1 MQSYIKTCFDFKF
14 VSKQEFTENFAQIT
28 NGCLKKLNWNNVLV
42 VGGSVL
48 KSLRQET
55 TPPQDTNYYSRRD
68 NASDIDIYLYGLT
81 KKEAQAKV
89 EEIFSSIQ
97 SCWEEKIGIFKTANT
112 ITLVSTSNFRN
123 IQIILRYVLLKHI
136 Y

>member
-1 MQSYIKTCFDFKF
+1 
-14 VSKQEFTENFAQIT
+14 
-28 NGCLKKLNWNNVLV
+28 LKKLNWNNVLV